1 MARTPAI
8 RYGTVMDIAMTL
20 ATGPLAPLLRD
31 GDLPGP
37 MNLNRLADFGTLCK
51 LDSANAYTLQD
62 STTLYGRATIVATV
76 MPRNAVACGF
86 TAAWLW
92 LGGLFPETIDIL
104 SSSHF
109 RTLRHG
115 RKVRVFNRKAPPD
128 HVIQVGP
135 VRTTTPVRTACDL
148 ALIATDETKD
158 VMHEVICMLM
168 QEYRF
173 RPDDCLQALQQSR
186 HIRNASQ
193 ARPLFHGIAGGAH
206 EQIRRGTIAE
216 IHQSVIDEPPRG
228 EMVLVIAGAS
238 DEEADAAAPASLSVE
253 DLAVLSID
261 RAQEDNLRIKDA
273 IAQVVAEHPLA
284 DGSLANRKQVYNA
297 VLALKG

>member
-115 RKVRVFNRKAPPD
+115 RKVRVFNRKAPRTMSFRS
-128 HVIQVGP
+128 
-135 VRTTTPVRTACDL
+135 VR
-148 ALIATDETKD
+148 
-158 VMHEVICMLM
+158 
-168 QEYRF
+168 Y
-173 RPDDCLQALQQSR
+173 
-186 HIRNASQ
+186 
-193 ARPLFHGIAGGAH
+193 ARP
-206 EQIRRGTIAE
+206 RRYA
-216 IHQSVIDEPPRG
+216 PP
-228 EMVLVIAGAS
+228 
-238 DEEADAAAPASLSVE
+238 
-253 DLAVLSID
+253 
-261 RAQEDNLRIKDA
+261 A
-273 IAQVVAEHPLA
+273 IW
-284 DGSLANRKQVYNA
+284 R
-297 VLALKG
+297 

>member
-115 RKVRVFNRKAPPD
+115 RKVRVFNRKAPPGPCHSGRSGTHD
-128 HVIQVGP
+128 HAGTHRLRSGVD
-135 VRTTTPVRTACDL
+135 RHRR
-148 ALIATDETKD
+148 DE
-158 VMHEVICMLM
+158 
-168 QEYRF
+168 R
-173 RPDDCLQALQQSR
+173 R
-186 HIRNASQ
+186 HA
-193 ARPLFHGIAGGAH
+193 
-206 EQIRRGTIAE
+206 
-216 IHQSVIDEPPRG
+216 
-228 EMVLVIAGAS
+228 
-238 DEEADAAAPASLSVE
+238 
-253 DLAVLSID
+253 
-261 RAQEDNLRIKDA
+261 
-273 IAQVVAEHPLA
+273 
-284 DGSLANRKQVYNA
+284 
-297 VLALKG
+297 

>member
-1 MARTPAI
+1 
-8 RYGTVMDIAMTL
+8 MDIAMTL

-193 ARPLFHGIAGGAH
+193 ARTLFHGIAGGAH
-206 EQIRRGTIAE
+206 EHPT
-216 IHQSVIDEPPRG
+216 
-228 EMVLVIAGAS
+228 
-238 DEEADAAAPASLSVE
+238 
-253 DLAVLSID
+253 
-261 RAQEDNLRIKDA
+261 AQ
-273 IAQVVAEHPLA
+273 
-284 DGSLANRKQVYNA
+284 
-297 VLALKG
+297 

>member
-62 STTLYGRATIVATV
+62 STTLYGRAIIVETV

-193 ARPLFHGIAGGAH
+193 ARALFHGIAGGAH
-206 EQIRRGTIAE
+206 EHPT
-216 IHQSVIDEPPRG
+216 
-228 EMVLVIAGAS
+228 
-238 DEEADAAAPASLSVE
+238 
-253 DLAVLSID
+253 
-261 RAQEDNLRIKDA
+261 AQ
-273 IAQVVAEHPLA
+273 
-284 DGSLANRKQVYNA
+284 
-297 VLALKG
+297 